1 MVLHS
6 GYAQELSSISRI
18 IRCPAMIYFTA
29 ISFQGTKGEKGNR
42 GSKGKAGDMVRN
54 DLL

>member
-18 IRCPAMIYFTA
+18 IRCPAMINFTA
-29 ISFQGTKGEKGNR
+29 ISFQGTKGEQGNL
-42 GSKGKAGDMVRN
+42 GSKGEAGDLVRN